1 MTNDEKKEY
10 LNLKVAYQSVPFIS
24 ELEKRRDYVL
34 MTPKVLFKYRKFDEF
49 AFDMLERSY
58 IYMTPAG
65 KLDDPYDCLPDANL
79 NGIFEPD
86 HKTLTKEMMGYLV
99 DIVFAH
105 SHSKEIDKEGM
116 LKLIDD
122 CTVEG
127 KVKKEILETKLDGF
141 GTLTPKQKDLFFS
154 VMINFQNT
162 MDTMTSDESLKR
174 LYKLFLSAKK
184 KIGICSFTT
193 KRDNKPMWSLYADSY
208 KGYCVEYEIP
218 MKKEII
224 DNLCP
229 VIYSDEIDN
238 NIVKAT
244 VKFAIETIIRFASD
258 GKMETDMGCFTELL
272 CIKDK
277 DWELQDEWRII
288 GPAGLKARGLIIKNI
303 YLGFDVSLE
312 NERKVVE
319 CAERKGFGVYKMEKP
334 RGPHK
339 IAYLKIK

>member
-24 ELEKRRDYVL
+24 ELEKRRDYVS
-34 MTPKVLFKYRKFDEF
+34 MTPKVLFKYRKFDRF
-49 AFDMLERSY
+49 AFDMMERDY

-65 KLDDPYDCLPDANL
+65 KLDDPYDCLSDANMDD
-79 NGIFEPD
+79 IFEPD

-105 SHSKEIDKEGM
+105 PHSKEIDKEGI

-122 CTVEG
+122 CTVDG
-127 KVKKEILETKLDGF
+127 VVNKEILETKLDGF
-141 GTLTPKQKDLFFS
+141 GALTLEQKDLFFN

-162 MDTMTSDESLKR
+162 MDTMASDESLKG
-174 LYKLFLSAKK
+174 LYKLFLSAKE
-184 KIGICSFTT
+184 KIGICSLTT

-208 KGYCVEYEIP
+208 KGYCVEYEISG
-218 MKKEII
+218 KKEII

-229 VIYSDEIDN
+229 VIYKEQIDN

-244 VKFAIETIIRFASD
+244 VKFAVETIIRFVS
-258 GKMETDMGCFTELL
+258 GGRMKTNMGCFTELL
-272 CIKDK
+272 CSKDK
-277 DWELQDEWRII
+277 DWEYQDEWRII
-288 GPAGLKARGLIIKNI
+288 GAAGLEAKGLIIKNI
-303 YLGFDVSLE
+303 YLGFDVSPE

-334 RGPHK
+334 RGTHK
-339 IAYLKIK
+339 ISYSKVK

>member
-79 NGIFEPD
+79 DGIFEPD

-141 GTLTPKQKDLFFS
+141 GTLTPEQKDLFFS
-154 VMINFQNT
+154 VMINFQNA
-162 MDTMTSDESLKR
+162 MGTMTSDKSLKR

-258 GKMETDMGCFTELL
+258 GKMKTDMGCFTELL

-288 GPAGLKARGLIIKNI
+288 GPAGLKAKGLIIKNI